1 VSSKASSQPAG
12 GVSPYAFPQFD
23 SPVTV
28 SEIGDALAAAQ
39 REAEHL
45 REQGR
50 SQGYAEGHAAGLAE
64 AREQAL
70 PAVAAIAQTG
80 AEFAAL
86 RDELIAGLEQDAIAF
101 ALDLTEHILAG
112 ALAVEPERVLDVA
125 RHTLRRVSDRRHVT
139 LIVNPED
146 LAMLTEAVPELL
158 AELGGIDHL
167 AVQSDRRVGRGGS
180 IARTEAGEV
189 DAGIAVQLAHA
200 RELVATTL
208 ADELPDA
215 GTLNAALSPGPP
227 AVTEPNDEF

>member
-1 VSSKASSQPAG
+1 M
-12 GVSPYAFPQFD
+12 
-23 SPVTV
+23 TV

-70 PAVAAIAQTG
+70 PALAAIAQTG
-80 AEFAAL
+80 VEFAAL
-86 RDELIAGLEQDAIAF
+86 RQELIAGLEQDAIAF
-101 ALDLTEHILAG
+101 AFDLAEHILAG

-125 RHTLRRVSDRRHVT
+125 RHTLRRLSDRRHVT

-146 LAMLTEAVPELL
+146 LAMLTEAVPELQ
-158 AELGGIDHL
+158 AQLGGIDHL

-200 RELVATTL
+200 RELVATAL

-215 GTLNAALSPGPP
+215 NTLNTRWAPGPRRSP
-227 AVTEPNDEF
+227 SPSMSSELTRAGFWPPRRRQRRRAAR

>member
-1 VSSKASSQPAG
+1 VSSNPSG
-12 GVSPYAFPQFD
+12 GVSPYAYAQFD

-50 SQGYAEGHAAGLAE
+50 SQGYAEGYAAGLAE

-70 PAVAAIAQTG
+70 PALTAIAQTG

-86 RDELIAGLEQDAIAF
+86 RSELIAGLEQDAIALAF
-101 ALDLTEHILAG
+101 DLAEHILAG
-112 ALAVEPERVLDVA
+112 ALAVAPERVLDVA
-125 RHTLRRVSDRRHVT
+125 RHALRHLSDRRHVT
-139 LIVNPED
+139 LVVNPED
-146 LAMLTEAVPELL
+146 LAVLTEAVPELL
-158 AELGGIDHL
+158 AQLGGIDHL
-167 AVQSDRRVGRGGS
+167 AVQSDRRVSRGGA
-180 IARTEAGEV
+180 IARTDAGEI

-200 RELVATTL
+200 RELVANAL

-215 GTLNAALSPGPP
+215 PTLNAPLTVGPAP
-227 AVTEPNDEF
+227 AAELVDEF

>member
-1 VSSKASSQPAG
+1 MSSKASSPG

-86 RDELIAGLEQDAIAF
+86 RHELIAGLEQDAIAF
-101 ALDLTEHILAG
+101 AFDLAEHILAG

-125 RHTLRRVSDRRHVT
+125 RHTLRRLSDRRHVT

-146 LAMLTEAVPELL
+146 LAMLTEAVPELQ

-167 AVQSDRRVGRGGS
+167 AVQSDRRVGRGGA
-180 IARTEAGEV
+180 IARTEAGEI

-200 RELVATTL
+200 RELVATAL

-215 GTLNAALSPGPP
+215 STLNTPLSPGPAP
-227 AVTEPNDEF
+227 VTEPVDEF